1 MLPASLT
8 TGYQG
13 RLLALLLL
21 FVVLGAVYL
30 VVATPLLEL
39 YAGRAAVLENRRM
52 LVPRLKAAA
61 DELPEL
67 RKRVA
72 ELRATAGA
80 RKVTLEGS
88 SDAIA
93 SANLQS
99 HIEELATS
107 AGVTIG
113 STESLPA
120 EVRGGY
126 RAIGLRYT
134 LSGPYEALVKLL
146 AQLEAAAP
154 PLVIENLHIHGVL
167 RRPGTPAAGALDAG
181 LDVFGFRNN
190 DKTPAAAKS

>member
-1 MLPASLT
+1 MLPTSLT

-21 FVVLGAVYL
+21 LLALGVVYL
-30 VVATPLLEL
+30 VVAAPLLEL

-67 RKRVA
+67 RASVA

-99 HIEELATS
+99 HIEELAAS
-107 AGVTIG
+107 VGVTIG
-113 STESLPA
+113 STESLPV

-134 LSGPYEALVKLL
+134 LSGPYETLVKLL
-146 AQLEAAAP
+146 AKLEAATP

-167 RRPGTPAAGALDAG
+167 RRPGTPAASALDAG

-190 DKTPAAAKS
+190 DKTAAAKS

>member
-8 TGYQG
+8 SGYQG

-30 VVATPLLEL
+30 VVAVPILDL

-67 RKRVA
+67 RASVA
-72 ELRATAGA
+72 KLRATAGA
-80 RKVTLEGS
+80 RKMTLEGS

-99 HIEELATS
+99 HIEELAAS
-107 AGVTIG
+107 VGVTIG
-113 STESLPA
+113 STESLPV

-134 LSGPYEALVKLL
+134 LSGPYETLVKLL
-146 AQLEAAAP
+146 AKLEAATP

-167 RRPGTPAAGALDAG
+167 RRPGTPAASALDAG

-190 DKTPAAAKS
+190 DKTAAAKS

>member
-21 FVVLGAVYL
+21 LVVLGAVYL
-30 VVATPLLEL
+30 VVAAPLIEL
-39 YAGRAAVLENRRM
+39 YSSRAAVLENRRM
-52 LVPRLKAAA
+52 LVPRLKSAA
-61 DELPEL
+61 DELPDL
-67 RKRVA
+67 RARIA

-80 RKVTLEGS
+80 RKVTLEGG

-99 HIEELATS
+99 HIEELAAS
-107 AGVTIG
+107 VGVTIG
-113 STESLPA
+113 STESLPV

-134 LSGPYEALVKLL
+134 LSGPYETLVKLL
-146 AQLEAAAP
+146 AKLEAATP

-167 RRPGTPAAGALDAG
+167 RRPGTPAASALDAG

-190 DKTPAAAKS
+190 DKTAAGKS

>member
-8 TGYQG
+8 SGYQG

-21 FVVLGAVYL
+21 LLALGVVYL
-30 VVATPLLEL
+30 VVAAPLLEL

-61 DELPEL
+61 DELPGL
-67 RKRVA
+67 RARA
-72 ELRATAGA
+72 ADLRATAGTH
-80 RKVTLEGS
+80 KVTLEGS

-113 STESLPA
+113 STESLPV

-134 LSGPYEALVKLL
+134 LSGPYETLVKLL
-146 AQLEAAAP
+146 AKLEAATP

-167 RRPGTPAAGALDAG
+167 RRPGTPAASALDAG

-190 DKTPAAAKS
+190 DKTAAAKS